1 MKTGKSFVKTF
12 VLFALVFALLFCS
25 CSAAGKKASAIAVF
39 VPGVISGSPV
49 YEMLAQ
55 GVTEAVDK
63 YNADQKPEDAVVL
76 DVIEAGTNQAEWG
89 SKITALA
96 SSGKYDLI
104 ISSNSS
110 LPEIIEP
117 LTAQFP
123 KQKFI
128 VLDAYLPDNKSIATV
143 RYNQREQGYLTGY
156 AAGLV
161 TVAEKTEMVFANKAK
176 KIALIAAQEYPV
188 MNNTILP
195 AFTEGAKA
203 VDPEIEVE
211 FRIVGNWYDGGKSAD
226 IARELYLNNGVDV
239 ILPIAGGA
247 NQGVIVT
254 AKALGFYVAWF
265 DDNGYEKAP
274 GLVISSSVMEQKRM
288 AREMTEQYLAG
299 KTAFGTAKTVGVADG
314 YVDFVLDDPLFV
326 KAVPA
331 SIREKMEKVVL
342 SIKNGELTLPVL
354 D

>member
-1 MKTGKSFVKTF
+1 M
-12 VLFALVFALLFCS
+12 
-25 CSAAGKKASAIAVF
+25 
-39 VPGVISGSPV
+39 
-49 YEMLAQ
+49 
-55 GVTEAVDK
+55 
-63 YNADQKPEDAVVL
+63 
-76 DVIEAGTNQAEWG
+76 
-89 SKITALA
+89 
-96 SSGKYDLI
+96 
-104 ISSNSS
+104 
-110 LPEIIEP
+110 PEIIEP
-117 LTAQFP
+117 LTAQFT

-161 TVAEKTEMVFANKAK
+161 TIAEKTEMVFANKAK

-203 VDPEIEVE
+203 ADPEIEVD
-211 FRIVGNWYDGGKSAD
+211 FRIVGNWYDAGKSAD
-226 IARELYLNNGVDV
+226 IAREVYLDGADV

-247 NQGVIVT
+247 NQGVLVS

-274 GLVISSSVMEQKRM
+274 GLVISSSVMEQKKM
-288 AREMTEQYLAG
+288 AFELTEQYLAG
-299 KTAFGTAKTVGVADG
+299 ETEFGTAKTVGVADG
-314 YVDFVLDDPLFV
+314 YVDFVLDDPLFIQ
-326 KAVPA
+326 AVPE
-331 SIREKMEKVVL
+331 SIRGKIENAVL
-342 SIKNGELTLPVL
+342 SIKNGDLNLPVL

>member
-1 MKTGKSFVKTF
+1 MKTEKSFAKACLVILCVA
-12 VLFALVFALLFCS
+12 VLLLCS
-25 CSAAGKKASAIAVF
+25 CSAAKKKASAIAVF

-49 YEMLAQ
+49 YEMLAM
-55 GVTEAVDK
+55 GVTEAVDN
-63 YNADQKPEDAVVL
+63 YNANQKPEDAVVL
-76 DVIEAGTNQAEWG
+76 DIIEAGTNQAEWG

-96 SSGKYDLI
+96 STGKYDLI

-117 LTAQFP
+117 LTVQFP

-161 TVAEKTEMVFANKAK
+161 TVASKSEMVFANKEK

-203 VDPEIEVE
+203 VDPEIEVD
-211 FRIVGNWYDGGKSAD
+211 FRIVGNWYDAGKSAD
-226 IARELYLNNGVDV
+226 IAREVYLDGADV

-247 NQGVIVT
+247 NQGVIVA
-254 AKALGFYVAWF
+254 AKAIGFYVAWF

-274 GLVISSSVMEQKRM
+274 GLVISSSVMEQKKM
-288 AREMTEQYLAG
+288 AYELTEQYLAG
-299 KTAFGTAKTVGVADG
+299 KTEFGTAKTVGVADG

-326 KAVPA
+326 KAVPE
-331 SIREKMEKVVL
+331 SIRTKIENTVR
-342 SIKNGELTLPVL
+342 SIKNGELVLPVI

>member
-1 MKTGKSFVKTF
+1 MKTGKTFANVF
-12 VLFALVFALLFCS
+12 VLFTLVFVLLFCS
-25 CSAAGKKASAIAVF
+25 CSGIGKKASAIAVF

-63 YNADQKPEDAVVL
+63 YNAGQKPEDAVVL

-96 SSGKYDLI
+96 ASGKYDLI

-110 LPEIIEP
+110 LPEIVEP
-117 LTAQFP
+117 LTTQFP

-128 VLDAYLPDNKSIATV
+128 ILDAYLSGNKSIATV

-161 TVAEKTEMVFANKAK
+161 TVASKNEMVFANKEK

-203 VDPEIEVE
+203 VDPEIEVD
-211 FRIVGNWYDGGKSAD
+211 FRIVGNWYDAGKSAD
-226 IARELYLNNGVDV
+226 IAREVYLDGADV
-239 ILPIAGGA
+239 ILPVAGGA
-247 NQGVIVT
+247 NQGVIVA
-254 AKALGFYVAWF
+254 AKAIGFYVAWF

-274 GLVISSSVMEQKRM
+274 GLVISSSVMEQKKM
-288 AREMTEQYLAG
+288 AYELTEQYLSG
-299 KTAFGTAKTVGVADG
+299 KTEFGSAKTVGVADG

-326 KAVPA
+326 KAVPE
-331 SIREKMEKVVL
+331 SIREKIENTVR
-342 SIKNGELTLPVL
+342 SIKDGKLVLPVI